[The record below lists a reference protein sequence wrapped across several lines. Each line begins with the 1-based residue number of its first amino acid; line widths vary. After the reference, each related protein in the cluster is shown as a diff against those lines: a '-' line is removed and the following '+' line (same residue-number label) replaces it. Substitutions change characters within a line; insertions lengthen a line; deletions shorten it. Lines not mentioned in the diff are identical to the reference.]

1 MTWVRFT
8 RRSHTNFKWLGK
20 QTKIRRRRP
29 SGGRPRVVCFLR
41 LVTVVAL
48 YLYLNASL
56 LLLLSLVY
64 NVQFLVPTTT
74 SWTFSNLLVLAQYD
88 SLVILTQAI
97 PQFLWWSMVWAEITS
112 VTDNCYAHPDDEIV
126 RCWLFYSFLSTG
138 WPSYFS
144 FRFKSYLLFAAS
156 TILDVYTLRIL
167 LFPNT
172 FEFPPPPMTVVTVHP
187 HHKTFMGCT
196 WD

>member
-1 MTWVRFT
+1 MTVFEIFA
-8 RRSHTNFKWLGK
+8 S
-20 QTKIRRRRP
+20 P
-29 SGGRPRVVCFLR
+29 EGGRPRVVCFLR

-156 TILDVYTLRIL
+156 TILDVYALRIL

-172 FEFPPPPMTVVTVHP
+172 FEFPPRYVALNVFCKNFHRFSLQTALKWFLFVSRTCFVY
-187 HHKTFMGCT
+187 
-196 WD
+196 